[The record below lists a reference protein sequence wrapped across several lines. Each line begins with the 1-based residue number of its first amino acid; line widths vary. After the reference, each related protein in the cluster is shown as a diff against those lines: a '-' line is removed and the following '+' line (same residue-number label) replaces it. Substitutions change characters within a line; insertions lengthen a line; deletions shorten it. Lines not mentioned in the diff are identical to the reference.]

1 VLQSHYDAVRERH
14 GYSTADGGS
23 LPAPLQNLR
32 HRFVAMDGTEV
43 VSTALDRP
51 TLVCAGVGMTGAPHL
66 GTVGQL
72 LTAIELQSAGLDVQ
86 FVLADLEPY
95 HAGGDAEELRRLAER
110 YRAFAL
116 ELGFDTDR
124 GVLRTQ
130 SEGLE
135 VMASAHRLARYYDPE
150 AWDDGEAADDGDE
163 TAAREATD
171 WERAVE
177 ELYEAGA
184 DADSERPAPTSD
196 AGAAHSGVL
205 HGADFLHPLC
215 EQGYDQILLAFGVDE
230 HHLAPWTRQFRDAA
244 GVSGRI
250 GGLYTRMLP
259 GFEGVPAR
267 RRRAGARRTVS
278 DGVPKQSKSVD
289 AGVSL
294 ADEPAAI
301 HERIAT
307 AQEVAEPA
315 RSTVFQAMCL
325 ASRYGPD
332 RLDSLATACE
342 AGGEEWS
349 VAREEYAD
357 YVAGLAER
365 WRTTE
370 R

>member
-1 VLQSHYDAVRERH
+1 MLQSHYEAIRERH
-14 GYSTADGGS
+14 GYSPAGEER
-23 LPAPLQNLR
+23 LPDALQDLR
-32 HRFVAMDGTEV
+32 HRLVAIDGTEV
-43 VSTALDRP
+43 LGAALDRP
-51 TLVCAGVGMTGAPHL
+51 TLVCSGVGMTGPPHF

-95 HAGGDAEELRRLAER
+95 HGGGDAEEIRRLAER

-116 ELGFDTDR
+116 DLGFDPEQ

-130 SEGLE
+130 SEALA
-135 VMASAHRLARYYDPE
+135 VMATAHRLARYYDPE
-150 AWDDGEAADDGDE
+150 AWD
-163 TAAREATD
+163 REEDTESTTD

-177 ELYEAGA
+177 ELYDTGA
-184 DADSERPAPTSD
+184 DADPERPVPTSD
-196 AGAAHSGVL
+196 AAAAHSAVL

-215 EQGYDQILLAFGVDE
+215 EQRYEQAVLAFGIDE
-230 HHLAPWTRQFRDAA
+230 HHLASWTRRFRDAA

-259 GFEGVPAR
+259 GFDGVPAR
-267 RRRAGARRTVS
+267 RRRAGARRIRS

-294 ADEPAAI
+294 AEDPAAI
-301 HERIAT
+301 RERFAT
-307 AQEVAEPA
+307 APDAADPE
-315 RSTVFQAMCL
+315 RSTVLQAMRL

-332 RLDSLATACE
+332 RLDSLAAVCE
-342 AGGEEWS
+342 SGGEEWA
-349 VAREEYAD
+349 VAREEYAE

-365 WRTTE
+365 WQATAD
-370 R
+370 